1 MNTAHKHYFVRGNT
15 ALGLHSLVDSAF
27 RGLGTVYVLQGY
39 TGGTALILKKLAQHL
54 EHQGHSLHLIHDPLN
69 SELLEGIIVPNL
81 QIGFIDEEALPQEP
95 NKIGGVDIQ
104 VVPVKDCYDV
114 GKITQASQALT
125 RLQQQLNEAYDTAYA
140 SFLKT
145 LRIHDEWEKYYIEH
159 LDREVMNELATV
171 WGDKYLI
178 QNEAFTTASINPDN
192 CSIINAPTTV
202 HRFLGAATYT
212 GAVDYVMN
220 LTDDLDKR
228 FYVKGRPGSGK
239 STLFKKLAS
248 IAQERG
254 ISTEIYHCGFDPN
267 SLDMLI
273 FPELSLAI
281 FDSTAPHEHFPS
293 RDGDE
298 IIDVYPLA
306 ITPGTDERFAEEL
319 TPIKQRYATSMK
331 QSIAYLGE
339 AKEIKDRMADVYLAS
354 LDLDLLTELQQKLNQ
369 QFEMK
374 NQD

>member
-15 ALGLHSLVDSAF
+15 ALGLHSLVESAYSEL
-27 RGLGTVYVLQGY
+27 RTIYVLQGY
-39 TGGTALILKKLAQHL
+39 TGGAVLILKKLAQYL
-54 EHQGHSLHLIHDPLN
+54 ESQGQRLHLIHDPLN
-69 SELLEGIIVPNL
+69 SELLEGIIVPTL
-81 QIGFIDEEALPQEP
+81 QIGFIDEEALPHDC
-95 NKIGGVDIQ
+95 KIRDEIDIQ
-104 VVPVKDCYDV
+104 VVPIKDCYDAV
-114 GKITQASQALT
+114 KITQASQILT
-125 RLQQQLNEAYDTAYA
+125 RLQQHLNEAYDTAYA

-159 LDREVMNELATV
+159 LDREVMNELATT

-178 QNEAFTTASINPDN
+178 LNELDTSSAGAVNPSSVNDTTI
-192 CSIINAPTTV
+192 V

-212 GAVDYVMN
+212 GAVDYVIN
-220 LTDDLDKR
+220 LTNDLNKR

-254 ISTEIYHCGFDPN
+254 IYTEVYHCGFDPN

-306 ITPGTDERFAEEL
+306 ITPGTDERFEEEL
-319 TPIKQRYATSMK
+319 APIKQRYASSMK
-331 QSIAYLGE
+331 QSITYLGE
-339 AKEIKDRMADVYLAS
+339 AKEIRDRMADVYLSS
-354 LDLDLLTELQQKLNQ
+354 LDLDSLTQLQQKLNQ
-369 QFEMK
+369 QFDMK
-374 NQD
+374 

>member
-1 MNTAHKHYFVRGNT
+1 MSTAHKHYFVRGNT
-15 ALGLHSLVDSAF
+15 ALGLYSLVESAYK
-27 RGLGTVYVLQGY
+27 GLRTVYVLQGY

-54 EHQGHSLHLIHDPLN
+54 ESLGQHLHLIHDPLN
-69 SELLEGIIVPNL
+69 SELLEGVIVPNL
-81 QIGFIDEEALPQEP
+81 QIGFIDEDAFPQEP
-95 NKIGGVDIQ
+95 NAIGGADIQ
-104 VVPVKDCYDV
+104 FIPIKDCYDAV
-114 GKITQASQALT
+114 KITQASQALT

-159 LDREVMNELATV
+159 LNREVMNELATA
-171 WGDKYLI
+171 WGDKYLK
-178 QNEAFTTASINPDN
+178 ENP
-192 CSIINAPTTV
+192 SIITAPTTV

-220 LTDDLDKR
+220 LTNELDKR

-239 STLFKKLAS
+239 STLFRNLAS

-254 ISTEIYHCGFDPN
+254 ISTEVYHCGFDPN

-273 FPELSLAI
+273 FPELSIAI
-281 FDSTAPHEHFPS
+281 FDSTAPHEHFPA

-319 TPIKQRYATSMK
+319 APIKQRYATSMK

-339 AKEIKDRMADVYLAS
+339 AKEIKDRIADVYLSS
-354 LDLDLLTELQQKLNQ
+354 LNVDSLTQLQQKLNQ
-369 QFEMK
+369 QFDTK
-374 NQD
+374 NKS